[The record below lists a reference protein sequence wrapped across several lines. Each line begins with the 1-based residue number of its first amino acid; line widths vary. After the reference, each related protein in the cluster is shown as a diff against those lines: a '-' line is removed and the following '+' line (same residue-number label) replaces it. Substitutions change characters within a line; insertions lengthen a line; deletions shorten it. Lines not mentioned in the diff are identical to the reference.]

1 MKQLAG
7 IKIWCNNSQRK
18 IMTNGKSFVSMVF
31 ASHLNSFYY
40 SIAVFVCRQSIFIF
54 SISRFCEFDGQR
66 NISLNTFFSS
76 LWRTMHASVKFLI
89 HAFSLLLIANA
100 AIGHEIGQRCL
111 PGNNHKKYASAEE
124 NLLACKAYK
133 NNSCCTSD
141 FTRQLVPPPVKSIYN
156 FSWTPCNNTLSA
168 RCEAFLVL
176 IECFYRCSPD
186 AIYWENPDFPSA
198 IKKAPIC
205 ASFCDEWYD
214 ACRNDLTC
222 GRNWLTDFNVSADG
236 VNTCKQ
242 PCRNFSAYFTNGK
255 DLCEGKWG
263 QTFVY
268 KENDVDCLKMNIT
281 SPNQND
287 EVVKKRLGNKDAKGS
302 SLVSR
307 ASLVLVWVTSLFPAL
322 NKFHF
327 AWTVTRF

>member
-1 MKQLAG
+1 
-7 IKIWCNNSQRK
+7 
-18 IMTNGKSFVSMVF
+18 
-31 ASHLNSFYY
+31 
-40 SIAVFVCRQSIFIF
+40 
-54 SISRFCEFDGQR
+54 
-66 NISLNTFFSS
+66 
-76 LWRTMHASVKFLI
+76 MHASVKFLI

-141 FTRQLVPPPVKSIYN
+141 FTRQLVPSPIKSIYN
-156 FSWTPCNNTLSA
+156 FSWTPCNNSLSA

-214 ACRNDLTC
+214 ACRYDLTC
-222 GRNWLTDFNVSADG
+222 GRNWLTDFNFSADG

-327 AWTVTRF
+327 A

>member
-18 IMTNGKSFVSMVF
+18 IMTNGKSFVSMDF

-141 FTRQLVPPPVKSIYN
+141 FTRQLVPSPIKSIYN

-214 ACRNDLTC
+214 ACRYDLTC

-242 PCRNFSAYFTNGK
+242 PCKNFSAYFTNGK

-287 EVVKKRLGNKDAKGS
+287 EVVKKRLSNKDAKGS

>member
-1 MKQLAG
+1 
-7 IKIWCNNSQRK
+7 
-18 IMTNGKSFVSMVF
+18 
-31 ASHLNSFYY
+31 
-40 SIAVFVCRQSIFIF
+40 
-54 SISRFCEFDGQR
+54 
-66 NISLNTFFSS
+66 
-76 LWRTMHASVKFLI
+76 MHASVKFLI

-141 FTRQLVPPPVKSIYN
+141 FTRQLVPSPIKSIYN

-214 ACRNDLTC
+214 ACRYDLTC

-242 PCRNFSAYFTNGK
+242 PCKNFSAYFTNGK

-268 KENDVDCLKMNIT
+268 QENDVDCLKMNIT

-327 AWTVTRF
+327 A

>member
-1 MKQLAG
+1 
-7 IKIWCNNSQRK
+7 
-18 IMTNGKSFVSMVF
+18 
-31 ASHLNSFYY
+31 
-40 SIAVFVCRQSIFIF
+40 
-54 SISRFCEFDGQR
+54 
-66 NISLNTFFSS
+66 
-76 LWRTMHASVKFLI
+76 MHASVKFLI
-89 HAFSLLLIANA
+89 HAFSLLLVANA

-141 FTRQLVPPPVKSIYN
+141 FTRQLVNSPIKSIYN

-214 ACRNDLTC
+214 ACRDDLTC

-327 AWTVTRF
+327 A

>member
-1 MKQLAG
+1 
-7 IKIWCNNSQRK
+7 
-18 IMTNGKSFVSMVF
+18 
-31 ASHLNSFYY
+31 
-40 SIAVFVCRQSIFIF
+40 
-54 SISRFCEFDGQR
+54 
-66 NISLNTFFSS
+66 
-76 LWRTMHASVKFLI
+76 MHASVKFLI

-141 FTRQLVPPPVKSIYN
+141 FTRQLVNPPIKSIYN

-214 ACRNDLTC
+214 ACRDDLTC

-242 PCRNFSAYFTNGK
+242 PCKNFSAYFTNGK

-281 SPNQND
+281 SPNQNG
-287 EVVKKRLGNKDAKGS
+287 EVVKKRLSNKDAKGS

-307 ASLVLVWVTSLFPAL
+307 ASLVLVWVTSLFTAL

-327 AWTVTRF
+327 A

>member
-18 IMTNGKSFVSMVF
+18 IMTNGKSFVSMDF

-214 ACRNDLTC
+214 ACRYDLTC

-242 PCRNFSAYFTNGK
+242 PCKNFSAYFTNGK

-287 EVVKKRLGNKDAKGS
+287 EVVKKRLSNKDAKGS

>member
-1 MKQLAG
+1 MKQSAG

-18 IMTNGKSFVSMVF
+18 IMTNGKSFVSMDF

-141 FTRQLVPPPVKSIYN
+141 FTRQLVPSPIKSIYN

-214 ACRNDLTC
+214 ACRYDLTC

-242 PCRNFSAYFTNGK
+242 PCKNFSAYFTNGK

-287 EVVKKRLGNKDAKGS
+287 EVVKKRLSNKDAKGS

>member
-1 MKQLAG
+1 MKQSAG

-18 IMTNGKSFVSMVF
+18 IMTNGKSFVSMLF
-31 ASHLNSFYY
+31 ASRLNSFYY

-141 FTRQLVPPPVKSIYN
+141 FTRQLVPSPIKSIYN

-214 ACRNDLTC
+214 ACRYDLTC

-242 PCRNFSAYFTNGK
+242 PCKNFSAYFTNGK

-287 EVVKKRLGNKDAKGS
+287 EVVKKRLSNKDAKGS

>member
-18 IMTNGKSFVSMVF
+18 IMTNGKSFVSMLF
-31 ASHLNSFYY
+31 ASRLNSFYY

-54 SISRFCEFDGQR
+54 SISRSCEFDGQR

-111 PGNNHKKYASAEE
+111 PGNNHKKYPSAEE

-141 FTRQLVPPPVKSIYN
+141 FTRQLVPSPIKSIYN

-214 ACRNDLTC
+214 ACRYDLTC
-222 GRNWLTDFNVSADG
+222 GRNWLTDFNFSADG

-242 PCRNFSAYFTNGK
+242 PCRNFSNYFTDGK